1 MKNNML
7 SNIEVA
13 EFSNQLSL
21 TLHAG
26 ISIFEGISI
35 MRDDIN
41 DTQHFIHIIYKD
53 MDNGKSFSESLK
65 DTGLFPDYAISMIN
79 IGEETGRLEEILSR
93 LAKHYYR
100 LHENNQNI
108 NAALSYPM
116 IMIVMMTV
124 VVIVLI
130 TQVLPIFNHVFQSL
144 GTTINGFSLF
154 VLALGQTLSRYSW
167 VFILLLFLF
176 IGYIVY
182 IKKSEK
188 GRLKLYRFLTH
199 FPATRDLLLKMA
211 LSHFTSG
218 LAIALSSGMTMEE
231 AIDLSKTLVKN
242 HDILSLRINKAQE
255 LMKESDVVSAL
266 TETRILSGMYARF
279 IKIGY
284 RTGGMETI
292 FDNIATRYETET
304 NERISHL
311 IGIIEP
317 SLVAI
322 LSIIT
327 GVILLSVMLPLIGI
341 MSSL

>member
-1 MKNNML
+1 
-7 SNIEVA
+7 
-13 EFSNQLSL
+13 
-21 TLHAG
+21 
-26 ISIFEGISI
+26 
-35 MRDDIN
+35 
-41 DTQHFIHIIYKD
+41 
-53 MDNGKSFSESLK
+53 
-65 DTGLFPDYAISMIN
+65 
-79 IGEETGRLEEILSR
+79 
-93 LAKHYYR
+93 
-100 LHENNQNI
+100 
-108 NAALSYPM
+108 
-116 IMIVMMTV
+116 
-124 VVIVLI
+124 
-130 TQVLPIFNHVFQSL
+130 
-144 GTTINGFSLF
+144 
-154 VLALGQTLSRYSW
+154 
-167 VFILLLFLF
+167 
-176 IGYIVY
+176 
-182 IKKSEK
+182 
-188 GRLKLYRFLTH
+188 
-199 FPATRDLLLKMA
+199 
-211 LSHFTSG
+211 
-218 LAIALSSGMTMEE
+218 MEE